1 MLKNKQNKG
10 TANKQE
16 VIYTE
21 PKFSR
26 SPQKRKTPETNQSN
40 VISGE
45 QQVNYME
52 LKFPRSSHHQ
62 HRERLFR
69 KKRKDHQSRAWQVTA
84 GSLGVLCVV
93 LMATFGILL
102 ANKLITTMIF
112 AVEFFHREDE
122 NGKISPIPT
131 LSSPNGECSCDL
143 CSTHWIG
150 FGNSFYHLYNTPKS
164 WADSHAACAEL
175 NAHLLKIDTD
185 EELEI
190 LSMFQMRG
198 WVGLKINKTDM
209 SWLWEDGTKVVE
221 SLLKFLKM
229 ENHSCAYAE
238 GNYVFSNNCSSEKSY
253 ICSMHCCLSH

>member
-102 ANKLITTMIF
+102 ANK
-112 AVEFFHREDE
+112 FFRREDE

-131 LSSPNGECSCDL
+131 LSSPNGAIADL
-143 CSTHWIG
+143 FYESNL
-150 FGNSFYHLYNTPKS
+150 NSP
-164 WADSHAACAEL
+164 
-175 NAHLLKIDTD
+175 LKDAR
-185 EELEI
+185 LSGQQKI
-190 LSMFQMRG
+190 LRKEF
-198 WVGLKINKTDM
+198 I
-209 SWLWEDGTKVVE
+209 
-221 SLLKFLKM
+221 
-229 ENHSCAYAE
+229 A
-238 GNYVFSNNCSSEKSY
+238 
-253 ICSMHCCLSH
+253 

>member
-102 ANKLITTMIF
+102 ANK
-112 AVEFFHREDE
+112 FFRREDE

-131 LSSPNGECSCDL
+131 LSSPNG
-143 CSTHWIG
+143 
-150 FGNSFYHLYNTPKS
+150 
-164 WADSHAACAEL
+164 
-175 NAHLLKIDTD
+175 DTD

-198 WVGLKINKTDM
+198 WVGLKINKTGM

-253 ICSMHCCLSH
+253 ICEFNT

>member
-185 EELEI
+185 EEL
-190 LSMFQMRG
+190 
-198 WVGLKINKTDM
+198 
-209 SWLWEDGTKVVE
+209 
-221 SLLKFLKM
+221 
-229 ENHSCAYAE
+229 
-238 GNYVFSNNCSSEKSY
+238 
-253 ICSMHCCLSH
+253 

>member
-102 ANKLITTMIF
+102 ANSK
-112 AVEFFHREDE
+112 
-122 NGKISPIPT
+122 
-131 LSSPNGECSCDL
+131 
-143 CSTHWIG
+143 
-150 FGNSFYHLYNTPKS
+150 
-164 WADSHAACAEL
+164 
-175 NAHLLKIDTD
+175 
-185 EELEI
+185 
-190 LSMFQMRG
+190 
-198 WVGLKINKTDM
+198 
-209 SWLWEDGTKVVE
+209 
-221 SLLKFLKM
+221 LKFLKM

-253 ICSMHCCLSH
+253 ICEFNT